1 MSRVVEY
8 WRHPT
13 RNEIKRGEGAIHTIT
28 VDADKVMK
36 PDGSL
41 KKWFVENGLR
51 YNLKQY
57 LAC

>member
-28 VDADKVMK
+28 VDADKVIK

-57 LAC
+57 